1 MEIYLRLCCLPT
13 PEATYHW
20 MQTQD
25 QRAYQRTLT
34 SHGTLAYQWSPI
46 QYRIQFKILLMTF
59 KVLCGEAPSYLCDL
73 ITPYVPTRTLRSQ
86 NKLLL
91 HQPRFHLKSYG
102 QRAFMTSAPCLW
114 NDLPY
119 NIKRSKDT
127 NDFKKK
133 LKTHLFKKGFAL

>member
-1 MEIYLRLCCLPT
+1 
-13 PEATYHW
+13 
-20 MQTQD
+20 
-25 QRAYQRTLT
+25 
-34 SHGTLAYQWSPI
+34 
-46 QYRIQFKILLMTF
+46 MTF
-59 KVLCGEAPSYLCDL
+59 KVLCGEAPSYLCGL

-102 QRAFMTSAPCLW
+102 QRAFKTSAPWLW

-119 NIKRSKDT
+119 NIKNWKDK

-133 LKTHLFKKGFAL
+133 LKTHLFKKAFAL